1 MMSEHKRFFDYLREV
16 GAAEAAEVLF
26 ARTEASLGQV
36 SHGDFD
42 RWRGIVESLPEVGG
56 SGVDFGAE
64 AVRIGAAEDVDEALR
79 AEVREK
85 LMTLHPWRKGPF
97 EVFGVYVD
105 SEWRSNLKWARLR
118 DHIDL
123 KDKLVLDVGSGNGY
137 YLYRMLGAG
146 AKAAVGVD
154 PYLLSVTQF
163 MAINRYAQTQQ
174 AAVLPLGV
182 DDVPAECGWFDTVFS
197 MGLLYHR
204 RDPQGHLRQLAGF
217 LKAGGQVVL
226 ETLVLDTDERQVLVP
241 EGRYAKMRNVWAV
254 PGCGVVEEWLAESG
268 FDDIRRVD
276 VTKTTSSE
284 QRKTEWMQWESL
296 EDFLDSKRPDL
307 TIEGHPAPVR
317 AIITAKRL

>member
-1 MMSEHKRFFDYLREV
+1 MSEYGKFFEYLSET
-16 GAAEAAEVLF
+16 GAGDAAEALC
-26 ARTEASLGQV
+26 ARTEAALGQV

-42 RWRGIVESLPEVGG
+42 RWRGIVESLKEVTV
-56 SGVDFGAE
+56 SGTDFTSE
-64 AVRIGAAEDVDEALR
+64 AVRVGKTEDIDSAAR

-85 LMTLHPWRKGPF
+85 LMALHPWRKGPF
-97 EVFGVYVD
+97 EVLGVHVN
-105 SEWRSNLKWARLR
+105 SEWRSNLKWARLEK
-118 DHIDL
+118 HIDL
-123 KDKLVLDVGSGNGY
+123 KDKRVLDVGCGNGY

-163 MAINRYAQTQQ
+163 MAINKYAGVRR

-182 DDVPAECGWFDTVFS
+182 DDVPAGCGWFDTVFS

-204 RDPQGHLRQLAGF
+204 RDPQEHLRQLAGF
-217 LKAGGQVVL
+217 LQAGGELVL
-226 ETLVLDTDERQVLVP
+226 ETLVLETDGRQVLVP

-254 PGCGVVEEWLAESG
+254 PACGVVEEWLAESG
-268 FDDIRRVD
+268 FEQVRRID
-276 VTKTTSSE
+276 VTKTTFSE

-296 EDFLDSKRPDL
+296 EDFLDPNDPTL

-317 AIITAKRL
+317 AMFTAVLSS

>member
-1 MMSEHKRFFDYLREV
+1 MTEYGTFFDYLRQV
-16 GAAEAAEVLF
+16 GAADAAEALSAQTEAA
-26 ARTEASLGQV
+26 LGQV

-42 RWRGIVESLPEVGG
+42 RWRGVVDSLPEVRV
-56 SGVDFGAE
+56 SGVDFTAE
-64 AVRIGAAEDVDEALR
+64 AVRVGVAADVGEAVR

-85 LMTLHPWRKGPF
+85 LMALHPWRKGPF
-97 EVFGVYVD
+97 EVFGIHVD
-105 SEWRSNLKWARLR
+105 SEWRSNLKWARLQK
-118 DHIDL
+118 HIDL
-123 KDKLVLDVGSGNGY
+123 KDRIVLDVGSGNGY

-163 MAINRYAQTQQ
+163 MAINRYTGEHR

-182 DDVPAECGWFDTVFS
+182 DDVPAGCGWFDTVFS

-204 RDPQGHLRQLAGF
+204 RDPQSHLRQLASF
-217 LKAGGQVVL
+217 LRPGGEVVL

-254 PGCGVVEEWLAESG
+254 PACGVVEEWLAESG
-268 FDDIRRVD
+268 FEQVRRID
-276 VTKTTSSE
+276 VAKTTGHE
-284 QRKTEWMQWESL
+284 QRKTDWMQWESL
-296 EDFLDSKRPDL
+296 EDFLDPICPER

-317 AIITAKRL
+317 GMFRAVFSS